1 MEWLLLL
8 CWLKECFESVKSVAD
23 VKLWFFCE
31 IQCVKF
37 D

>member
-23 VKLWFFCE
+23 VKLWFFYK
-31 IQCVKF
+31 IQGVKF